1 MSFFVRH
8 YKYLRDENDPIQYMN
23 FRSMRKQCG
32 LYPFL
37 KFLGQLQLPNIFCEI
52 FRIFWNAIDSYYFL
66 CHTLSHQHRCW
77 QRAIHRCHY
86 SGQSY
91 LIIRSIAFAWI
102 TDKLE

>member
-1 MSFFVRH
+1 MLLFAERL
-8 YKYLRDENDPIQYMN
+8 LRLEMRFWRQAN
-23 FRSMRKQCG
+23 F
-32 LYPFL
+32 LA
-37 KFLGQLQLPNIFCEI
+37 IFC
-52 FRIFWNAIDSYYFL
+52 FRKLSQPVIDCQGIKADIDSHYFL